1 MLNVAVLVGSLRRDS
16 SNRKFAKALEKLA
29 AGKLSFVYPNLDLP
43 LYNEDLWENP
53 LPDVMALKEAVESAD
68 GVLFVTPEYNRSLP
82 PVIKNA
88 IDWGSRPWGQNSWDG
103 KPVGI
108 VGLSP
113 GAIGTAAAQV
123 HLRSIMPTQGAIV
136 LGKPEVYFS
145 QPGLIEEDGTIDSDE
160 TAAFLT
166 SYIDALARFIEQVR
180 PKG

>member
-29 AGKLSFVYPNLDLP
+29 AGKLSFTYPDLDLP
-43 LYNEDLWENP
+43 LYNDDLWETP
-53 LPDVMALKEAVESAD
+53 PPGVMAMKEAVEDAD

-113 GAIGTAAAQV
+113 GAIGTAVAQA

-136 LGKPEVYFS
+136 LGKPEIYFS
-145 QPGLIEEDGTIDSDE
+145 QPGLIEDDGTIDSEE

-166 SYIDALARFIEQVR
+166 SYTDELARFFEQVR
-180 PKG
+180 PKK